1 MRNVPS
7 PAIGRSLRSRTL
19 RSQLTQLKHV
29 RAFLLLC
36 GLASCTGSPATLA
49 LQPDFDV
56 MTPTGAASVSIR
68 EAPAGM
74 TDEQF
79 TQLVRV
85 GMAQAAHGGVIAGGV
100 EPPFPAQR
108 VVWHVDPSPQR
119 GVSRLVVNAFD
130 GPTPYAYEEDTISDS
145 SPTAVVAAAIDSMS
159 ARLWADVTAR
169 EQAPSQAALRPGEV
183 TAPRSLRPA

>member
-7 PAIGRSLRSRTL
+7 PAIGRSPRSRTSPRQRPL
-19 RSQLTQLKHV
+19 LKHV

-49 LQPDFDV
+49 LRPDFEV
-56 MTPTGAASVSIR
+56 MTPAGAASVSIR

-79 TQLVRV
+79 THLVRL
-85 GMAQAAHGGVIAGGV
+85 GMERAAHGGLSAAGV

-130 GPTPYAYEEDTISDS
+130 GATPYAYEEDRISDS

-159 ARLWADVTAR
+159 ARLLADVAAR
-169 EQAPSQAALRPGEV
+169 ERAPNQAALRPGGV
-183 TAPRSLRPA
+183 ISLRPFRRA